1 MRQKRKNSFKKKIFQ
16 VFSIK
21 NLKDFL
27 QEKKKSSRIWM
38 EYQLLIYISDIKENG
53 KRLSLKEQQ
62 QYVKR

>member
-1 MRQKRKNSFKKKIFQ
+1 MRQKRENSFKKKIFQ

-27 QEKKKSSRIWM
+27 KEKKKSSRIWM

-53 KRLSLKEQQ
+53 KRLSL
-62 QYVKR
+62 